1 MIDIL
6 LINPPCDSWLAKV
19 TEVQPIGLCL
29 IASALLKEGYE
40 VKILDSIIEK
50 KNEEE
55 TIEEI
60 KKLNPRFVGIYTSS
74 GQIRTCLSIAK
85 KIRSL
90 NIKTI
95 FGGPFISFLPEIFNM
110 YDCFDYAFIGEGE
123 IAFPKFFKEIFDN
136 KKNERKIGYG
146 GFVKD
151 LNKSPLPAFDL
162 LPMKKYYSPFKHG
175 NFCIALS
182 SRGCPYNCIYCSHHS
197 NVRFRTP
204 ENMIEE
210 LKILND
216 KYKVNWIQ
224 FSDDIFTINR
234 NRALDLCN
242 RMIKE
247 EFNFYWQCQ
256 TRIEHIDKELL
267 RVMHK
272 AGCRTIGFGIETANE
287 NNRKLLG
294 KGNVSNEIIENK
306 RKICKEADIEFFMNI
321 MIGLPGETL
330 EDVKKSV
337 DFAIKIDADYM
348 LPHCT
353 VAYPYTK
360 LFEMGIQKGILY
372 PEIWY
377 DYVKGKV
384 PLPNYVEKYLTIEE
398 IKKFQ
403 SKAFKRFFLRP
414 KYIIKRL
421 KKIKNFND
429 ILQNFHSAI
438 SLPFKQ

>member
-1 MIDIL
+1 MTDIL
-6 LINPPCDSWLAKV
+6 LINPPCDSWLSKV

-29 IASALLKEGYE
+29 IASALIKEGYE
-40 VKILDSIIEK
+40 VKILDSIIEEK
-50 KNEEE
+50 DEEKTVE
-55 TIEEI
+55 DI
-60 KKLNPRFVGIYTSS
+60 KKINPRFVGLYTTS
-74 GQIRTCLSIAK
+74 GQIKTCLSIAK
-85 KIRSL
+85 KLKPL

-123 IAFPKFFKEIFDN
+123 ISFPKFFKEISNCKDN
-136 KKNERKIGYG
+136 KRRIEYG
-146 GFVKD
+146 GFVED

-175 NFCIALS
+175 NFCITLS

-197 NVRFRTP
+197 KVRVRSTD
-204 ENMIEE
+204 NMIEE

-216 KYKVNWIQ
+216 KYKVKWIQ

-234 NRALDLCN
+234 ERTLELCKKI
-242 RMIKE
+242 IKE

-267 RVMHK
+267 KLMYK
-272 AGCRTIGFGIETANE
+272 AGCRTIGFGIESANE
-287 NNRKLLG
+287 STRKLLG
-294 KGNVSNEIIENK
+294 KGNINNETIEKN
-306 RKICKEADIEFFMNI
+306 RKLCKEANIEFFMNL
-321 MIGLPGETL
+321 MIGLPDETL
-330 EDVKKSV
+330 EDMKKSV
-337 DFAIKIDADYM
+337 EFAIKIDADYM

-360 LFEMGIQKGILY
+360 LFEMGLQKGILY
-372 PEIWY
+372 PKIWY
-377 DYVKGKV
+377 DYVKDKA
-384 PLPNYVEKYLTIEE
+384 PLPNFVEKYLTIKE
-398 IKKFQ
+398 IKKAQ
-403 SKAFKRFFLRP
+403 GEAFKQFFLRP

-421 KKIKNFND
+421 RKIETFGD
-429 ILQNFHSAI
+429 ISQNFHSAI